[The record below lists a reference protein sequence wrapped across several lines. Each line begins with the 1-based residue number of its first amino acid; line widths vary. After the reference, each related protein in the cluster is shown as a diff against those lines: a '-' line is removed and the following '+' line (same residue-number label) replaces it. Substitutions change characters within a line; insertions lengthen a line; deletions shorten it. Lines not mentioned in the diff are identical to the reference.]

1 MQPTARELADQ
12 VIAQRRNAWEKSNPT
27 TAIVATD
34 ELNPGDRAAVDRL
47 VASAG
52 YMGKEREEMVR
63 KVSSLVVGRVEALAD
78 DLPAD
83 NGD

>member
-1 MQPTARELADQ
+1 MHPTARELADQ
-12 VIAQRRNAWEKSNPT
+12 VIALRRKAWEKSNPS

-34 ELNPGDRAAVDRL
+34 ELNPDDRAAVERL
-47 VASAG
+47 VADSG
-52 YMGKEREEMVR
+52 FEGKDREEMVR
-63 KVSSLVVGRVEALAD
+63 KVSSLVVGKVEALAD